1 MTKLNRQKEK
11 GAAGHKDFLLADTLS
26 IVISFVISYFIKFGD
41 FSFLKSEAWTTFLF
55 ISVLVNLIVCIV
67 SDPYSGIFKRPYYE
81 EIVKSLLLTV
91 YDLVL
96 SAVIFYV
103 FKIGAVFSRQ
113 TILVMYAFYFLISLV
128 LKCIWKKL
136 ILSKKVKIYT
146 AKKTSLFVIA
156 ETGNA
161 NDVLRRI
168 GSSDFDTYE
177 IKGICLA
184 DDDSGKSVCGIPA
197 VKNIADVCDFVIN
210 NSIDEILLFSN
221 PEIFSKNDCEKL
233 VSNNVVVHFALEKT
247 VPLQGEDSELST
259 IGIINTLST
268 GKYNF
273 TDGQR
278 VYLVVKRIIDF
289 FAGLLG
295 IILLIPVTAV
305 IKIVYVVTGDRGK
318 VFYRQPRVG
327 KDGKTIKIWKY
338 RTMVEN
344 ADEILEN
351 LLEDENTKIEW
362 EKNQKLSDDP
372 RITKFGKFLR
382 RTSIDELPQL
392 INVFKGDMSLVGPRP
407 LVEGELESH
416 NGMKLYNLVKPG
428 ITGWWG
434 CNGRSGIDY
443 RERLELEYYYV
454 KNFSVYLDF
463 LCVLRSVVTV
473 LSRKGAE

>member
-1 MTKLNRQKEK
+1 MNLNRQKEK
-11 GAAGHKDFLLADTLS
+11 GVAGHKDFLLADTLS
-26 IVISFVISYFIKFGD
+26 IVISFVLSYFIKFGD
-41 FSFLKSEAWTTFLF
+41 FSFVNSEAWATFLF
-55 ISVLVNLIVCIV
+55 ISLLVNLVICLV
-67 SDPYSGIFKRPYYE
+67 SDPYTGIFKRPYYE
-81 EIVKSLLLTV
+81 ETVKSLLLTG
-91 YDLVL
+91 YNLVL

-103 FKIGAVFSRQ
+103 FKIGAVYSRQ
-113 TILVMYAFYFLISLV
+113 TILVMYAFYFVISACLRCV
-128 LKCIWKKL
+128 WKKL
-136 ILSKKVKIYT
+136 VLSKKLKIYT

-156 ETGNA
+156 EKGNID
-161 NDVLRRI
+161 DVLRRI
-168 GSSDFDTYE
+168 GSADFDTYE
-177 IKGICLA
+177 VKGVCLK
-184 DDDSGKSVCGIPA
+184 DDAGDKPVCEVPA

-210 NSIDEILLFSN
+210 NSVDEVLICTSPDVLSQN
-221 PEIFSKNDCEKL
+221 ECEKL
-233 VSNNVVVHFALEKT
+233 VSKNVVVHFALEKT
-247 VPLQGEDSELST
+247 VPLQGEDSEIST
-259 IGIINTLST
+259 IGIINTVST

-289 FAGLLG
+289 FAGLFG
-295 IILLIPVTAV
+295 IVVLVPVTAV
-305 IKIVYVVTGDRGK
+305 IKLVYVVTGDSGK
-318 VFYRQPRVG
+318 VFYSQPRVG
-327 KDGKTIKIWKY
+327 KNGKIIKILKY

-351 LLEDENTKIEW
+351 LLEDENTKTEW

-392 INVFKGDMSLVGPRP
+392 INVLKGEMSLVGPRP
-407 LVEGELESH
+407 LVEGELEDH
-416 NGMKLYNLVKPG
+416 GGTALYTLVKPG

-434 CNGRSGIDY
+434 CNGRSNIDY